1 MPSNRTIRKPVPQ
14 ISTCLK
20 CGQDFSYMRTLM
32 EKKYCED
39 CYTMRKQKEYQERK
53 KSLAGEP

>member
-1 MPSNRTIRKPVPQ
+1 MAKVTRKPVPQ

-20 CGQDFSYMRTLM
+20 CGQDFNYMRTLM

-39 CYTMRKQKEYQERK
+39 CYTLRKQREYQARK
-53 KSLAGEP
+53 NNLNKC